1 MSEIENNVPNPELKD
16 LKEQCASLSSL
27 VSTLL
32 VALTVISLTLTAF
45 IGLQSRRAGKDV
57 KAIRP
62 RATQIIEVFQKQQP
76 VIKKFVTQ
84 LAAYGKTH
92 PDFAPIMKKYNL
104 AEVTNA
110 AAPNTPATPTTMP
123 AIPTTPKK

>member
-1 MSEIENNVPNPELKD
+1 MSETEDIVTNSELDDLKD
-16 LKEQCASLSSL
+16 QCASLNSL
-27 VSTLL
+27 VNTLL

-62 RATQIIEVFQKQQP
+62 QATQIIEAFQKQQP
-76 VIKKFVTQ
+76 VIKKFVAQ

-92 PDFAPIMKKYNL
+92 PDFEPIMKKYDL
-104 AEVTNA
+104 SGATN
-110 AAPNTPATPTTMP
+110 PATPAAPTTPTTP
-123 AIPTTPKK
+123 AIPATPKK